1 MANFNHITVAG
12 NLTRDPEIRY
22 VDDGGKAVTKFSIA
36 INRKTKAG
44 DETMYLDIIAWDK
57 LAEICNQYLKKRMP
71 VLVDGRLA
79 IRDYVNKDGE
89 KRRAVE
95 IVARE
100 MQMLGTKPSSE
111 AQSLSTGTGSFGD
124 DGDDGDDGDVPF

>member
-1 MANFNHITVAG
+1 MANFNHITVVG
-12 NLTRDPEIRY
+12 NLTHDPEIRY
-22 VDDGGKAVTKFSIA
+22 VDDGGKAVTKFTIA

-44 DETMYLDIIAWDK
+44 DETIYLDIIAWER
-57 LAEICNQYLKKRMP
+57 LGEICNQYLKKSMP

-100 MQMLGTKPSSE
+100 MQMLGSKSSREALSSPPSTE
-111 AQSLSTGTGSFGD
+111 GFGD
-124 DGDDGDDGDVPF
+124 DSDDGDVPF

>member
-1 MANFNHITVAG
+1 MANFNHITVVG

-22 VDDGGKAVTKFSIA
+22 VDDGGKAVTKFTIA
-36 INRKTKAG
+36 INRKTKAVN
-44 DETMYLDIIAWDK
+44 ETIYLDIIAWER
-57 LAEICNQYLKKRMP
+57 LGEICNQYLKKGMP

-100 MQMLGTKPSSE
+100 MQMLGSKSSSE
-111 AQSLSTGTGSFGD
+111 AHSSPPSIDGF
-124 DGDDGDDGDVPF
+124 GDDGDDGDVPF

>member
-1 MANFNHITVAG
+1 MANFNHITVVG

-44 DETMYLDIIAWDK
+44 DETIYLDIIAWDR
-57 LAEICNQYLKKRMP
+57 LGEICNQYLKKSMP

-100 MQMLGTKPSSE
+100 MQMLGSKSSGE
-111 AQSLSTGTGSFGD
+111 AQSSPPST
-124 DGDDGDDGDVPF
+124 DGFSDDGDDGDVPL

>member
-22 VDDGGKAVTKFSIA
+22 VDNGGKAVTKFSIA

-44 DETMYLDIIAWDK
+44 DETTYLDIIAWDK
-57 LAEICNQYLKKRMP
+57 LAEICNQYLKKGMP

-79 IRDYVNKDGE
+79 VRDYVNKDGE

-100 MQMLGTKPSSE
+100 MQMLGMKPSSE
-111 AQSLSTGTGSFGD
+111 AQSSSASTGSFD
-124 DGDDGDDGDVPF
+124 DDVVDGEVPF